1 MQYLH
6 TIVMLSSLNRGGRH
20 AARSGSAKNGRNN
33 TPLWICDET
42 RWSYCT
48 FGRIRVCEWLRYSCY
63 PWRERNQTSTSP
75 AAANVTPTRP
85 SQGYAEVEQF
95 GAYTFDNYQ
104 NASGKGRYLQIGQQ
118 VVIACIEYDPNTT
131 VTSTRGLWYQL
142 VTPTGPR
149 GEVVY
154 AAANTFW
161 NQDPPQPPDQDNAYD
176 ARVPLC
182 IDSPSKVLPVPHG

>member
-1 MQYLH
+1 MQLEAVQRKTGE
-6 TIVMLSSLNRGGRH
+6 TIRRYGYAMKRIGATALLGASMFVSGCATAATRGG
-20 AARSGSAKNGRNN
+20 N
-33 TPLWICDET
+33 ET
-42 RWSYCT
+42 Q
-48 FGRIRVCEWLRYSCY
+48 I
-63 PWRERNQTSTSP
+63 STSP

-104 NASGKGRYLQIGQQ
+104 NASGKGQYLQIGQQ

-176 ARVPLC
+176 ARVSLC
-182 IDSPSKVLPVPHG
+182 TDSSSKVLPSPHG